1 MAEYLESPGDWWPAY
16 RAAWILNRLDMPDS
30 AAFWAS
36 RARQLRPGS
45 APVLGEFLRALSHEP
60 DSVLKYAYLVS
71 GGGVCRFR
79 LAQAERNKGA
89 ALGHTS
95 YLLETLGSGTDSAR
109 ADAAC
114 WLSMLLPDSSL
125 KLMELA
131 VFLAP
136 DDPFYR
142 TVLGGELASEGH
154 PDRGLAV
161 LEPLEP
167 EGYYYWQALA
177 RCLEA
182 ADSLEAAAEAFR
194 TAYSARR
201 CPAAAADLGWFLYRT
216 GRSLVMEDRCTEA
229 LPLLR
234 EAAGVWNR
242 DSAWACA
249 AESLAG
255 LAEEFLRAGTGWETV
270 P

>member
-1 MAEYLESPGDWWPAY
+1 MAAYSESPDDWWPAY

-30 AAFWAS
+30 AAVLAS
-36 RARQLRPGS
+36 RALQLRPGS
-45 APVLGEFLRALSHEP
+45 APVLGELLRALSQEP
-60 DSVLKYAYLVS
+60 DSVLKYSRLVS

-79 LAQAERNKGA
+79 LAQAERKAGVA
-89 ALGHTS
+89 AGHTS

-114 WLSMLLPDSSL
+114 WLSMLMPDSSL
-125 KLMELA
+125 RLMELA
-131 VFLAP
+131 VALSP

-142 TVLGGELASEGH
+142 TVLGGELASAGY

-167 EGYYYWQALA
+167 QGYYYWQAMA

-182 ADSLEAAAEAFR
+182 ADSLEAAAGAFR
-194 TAYSARR
+194 MAYSARR
-201 CPAAAADLGWFLYRT
+201 CPSAAADLGWFLYRA
-216 GRSLVMEDRCTEA
+216 GRDLARQDRCAEA

-234 EAAGVWNR
+234 EAAGLWHG

-249 AESLAG
+249 AGSLAV
-255 LAEEFLRAGTGWETV
+255 LAEEFLEAGTGWERV